1 MSDGIL
7 NIAIMGAGGRMGQML
22 VREVTATEGCHV
34 IGATDREGSP
44 HIGED
49 AGSLAG
55 IKALGVVIEDDPA
68 PVIARAHAVIDFTT
82 PAATVEHTRDRKSVV

>member
-55 IKALGVVIEDDPA
+55 IKA
-68 PVIARAHAVIDFTT
+68 
-82 PAATVEHTRDRKSVV
+82 

>member
-44 HIGED
+44 ISVKTL
-49 AGSLAG
+49 AVLPGSRPW
-55 IKALGVVIEDDPA
+55 AL
-68 PVIARAHAVIDFTT
+68 
-82 PAATVEHTRDRKSVV
+82 